1 MTKYFYL
8 VLYYLHQMAINNI
21 LKIIKLA
28 RVDKNYSQ
36 QDMATK
42 LGVSVPTY
50 SRFERGVTKTSYDFV
65 QSVCKVLDINSKK
78 LDESYNIVEEK
89 IPEYGKIYSKDEIA
103 DGEIDTLIEL
113 FKKQQEIN
121 RQILERLFHLKRKGF

>member
-89 IPEYGKIYSKDEIA
+89 IPEYGKISSKDEIA
-103 DGEIDTLIEL
+103 DGEIDALIEL

>member
-8 VLYYLHQMAINNI
+8 VFLLLYKMAINNI
-21 LKIIKLA
+21 LKKIKLA

-36 QDMATK
+36 QDMANK

-50 SRFERGVTKTSYDFV
+50 SRFERGVTKTSYDFL
-65 QSVCKVLDINSKK
+65 QSVCKVLDIDSKK
-78 LDESYNIVEEK
+78 LDESYNLVEELLPTYAK
-89 IPEYGKIYSKDEIA
+89 TTIENEIS
-103 DGEIDTLIEL
+103 DREIDMLIEL

-121 RQILERLFHLKRKGF
+121 RQILERLVHLKHKGI

>member
-1 MTKYFYL
+1 
-8 VLYYLHQMAINNI
+8 MAINNI

-36 QDMATK
+36 QDMANK

-65 QSVCKVLDINSKK
+65 QSVCKVLDIDSQK

-89 IPEYGKIYSKDEIA
+89 IPEYGKISSKDEIA